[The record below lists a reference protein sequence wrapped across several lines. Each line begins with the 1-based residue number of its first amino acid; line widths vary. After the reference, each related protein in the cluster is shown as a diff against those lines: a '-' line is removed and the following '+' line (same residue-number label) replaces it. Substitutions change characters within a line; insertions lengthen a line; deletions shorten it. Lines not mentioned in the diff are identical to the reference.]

1 MPLCEFTGPNGVVFL
16 RQEAI
21 TSIGPAE
28 IHVPTFPQ
36 ETHPYRLVSLS
47 CSGYFVYDTPLQLRR
62 LLGEP

>member
-36 ETHPYRLVSLS
+36 ETPKLMVASM
-47 CSGYFVYDTPLQLRR
+47 RR
-62 LLGEP
+62 T